1 MRYFRRF
8 IEYETDRYVL
18 YTELNMHLGLINDS
32 DDVDTI
38 FDKSVALYAGQ
49 R

>member
-38 FDKSVALYAGQ
+38 FDKSVALYAEQ